1 FDCYWCC
8 VVVGY
13 REMDKGFL
21 NHKTTSSKVV
31 KNDLVVTRSVLGDLA
46 GKVKS
51 IDGKILGK
59 YGKPM
64 MAHRCISP
72 PLTDDRSK
80 LADQQV
86 GLDPEAVN
94 RLDLG
99 PSNTMVNDTS
109 CYTNIAPIE
118 LNNSSK
124 VILPMAAIDEVNAR
138 FVNTLYG
145 FPVGKK
151 LAFLMVENYVKH
163 AWAKFGLKRAMMQ
176 HGAFM
181 FQFDSQIGMEKK
193 ERVSKVPLWV
203 LMHNVPI
210 LAYSKVGLDL
220 ISAKVAEVPLVDS
233 VDIDIPRE
241 DGKGYTTVTIRIE
254 YEWQPPRC
262 GTCKIYDHLE
272 SVCPM
277 KPKAGPIKNS
287 ELKTDVMK
295 DKQPVHS
302 TGNNNKG
309 KQVSTQRYIKGY
321 RVNIPKTKLVYHVVV
336 KPQAENNVAC
346 NLEQSSDTTKK
357 PSPSDSSKEGKLT
370 FVNNDISLAK
380 LRSFVVKSANEESVL
395 EYVGNNDINVCIL
408 REEKGDKISTMKT
421 NSSMEVLNEDSDT
434 DVDEV
439 FLSNDGTTFP
449 SSSSGGGQPLE
460 EDDYDAYEDQF
471 DDYPGLFRD
480 FCDQFDFKVKAYV
493 TGRDG
498 RFHPHPLYFNDFLV

>member
-1 FDCYWCC
+1 
-8 VVVGY
+8 
-13 REMDKGFL
+13 MDKGFL
-21 NHKTTSSKVV
+21 NRKTTSSKFV
-31 KNDLVVTRSVLGDLA
+31 KNDLVVMRSVLGDLV

-59 YGKPM
+59 DGKPM
-64 MAHRCISP
+64 MPRRCISNLDVMKESVRGDVCLANVVVEQA

-80 LADQQV
+80 LTDQQV
-86 GLDPEAVN
+86 GLDREAMN

-109 CYTNIAPIE
+109 CYTNVAPIE

-124 VILPMAAIDEVNAR
+124 VILPMGAIDKVNAR

-151 LAFLMVENYVKH
+151 LAFPMVENNVKH
-163 AWAKFGLKRAMMQ
+163 AWAKFGLKHAMMH

-181 FQFDSQIGMEKK
+181 FQFDSQIRMEKK

-220 ISAKVAEVPLVDS
+220 ISAK
-233 VDIDIPRE
+233 
-241 DGKGYTTVTIRIE
+241 
-254 YEWQPPRC
+254 PPRC
-262 GTCKIYDHLE
+262 GNCKNFNHLE

-277 KPKAGPIKNS
+277 KPKAGPMKNS

-295 DKQPVHS
+295 DKQPVHC

-321 RVNIPKTKLVYHVVV
+321 RVHIPKTKLVYRAVV
-336 KPQAENNVAC
+336 KTQAENNVAC

-357 PSPSDSSKEGKLT
+357 PSPFNSCKEGKST
-370 FVNNDISLAK
+370 FVNDDISLAE

-395 EYVGNNDINVCIL
+395 EYVGNNDINGCIL
-408 REEKGDKISTMKT
+408 GEEKGDKISTMKT

-439 FLSNDGTTFP
+439 FLPNDGTTFP
-449 SSSSGGGQPLE
+449 SSSGGGGQPLE
-460 EDDYDAYEDQF
+460 VEDYDAYEDQF
-471 DDYPGLFRD
+471 DDYPGLFQD

-498 RFHPHPLYFNDFLV
+498 GFHPHPLYFNDFLV